1 MESAAQIWGQEGGCA
16 VPGSRHTLFVLF
28 CISEPLWAEV
38 GPAVS
43 GSSLAFLTPSIHL
56 SCTPLLCA
64 HCPLNVEG
72 QQASRHLLE
81 PPGGAL
87 WDPEMLCG
95 GMSHGGSLVLIMG
108 HKEQVDFTGFRHGKV
123 RYDSSELLR

>member
-43 GSSLAFLTPSIHL
+43 GSSLAFLTPSVHL
-56 SCTPLLCA
+56 SCMPLLCA

-95 GMSHGGSLVLIMG
+95 EDEPWWLPGPHHGTQGASRFHWVQTWKSPL
-108 HKEQVDFTGFRHGKV
+108 
-123 RYDSSELLR
+123 